1 MVLHVAAAIVVAM
14 GRVPHAIDRWS
25 RVLQIVAALMAA
37 AGTAHAQPLVVKIGH
52 AAPTRGW
59 LARVGIE
66 NESAARL
73 AVETLN
79 ARGLR
84 IGGQPAVFE
93 LVSTDDSGDAEQAR
107 AAARTL
113 LAAGVSAVVGHMTSG
128 AAIAAAPLY
137 AGAGVAQVAPSATAP
152 AYTRMGLKTTFRVV
166 ADDTQTARALARHT
180 VDELKLRRVL
190 AVDDGSSYGRG
201 LTAAYMEAVRAVG
214 GAVVELQHVAGDA
227 AADAARTADW
237 KAIAPDAV
245 FYAGFDREAGAL
257 LKQMRAAG
265 LDAAFI
271 GGDGICTPDLVSYWA
286 AGAARDGQVV
296 CALPRAVPGSGDARI
311 AEFVAAYERRYGRE
325 PEFYGPYAYDAV
337 MLLADA
343 MVRAASAVPAQVV
356 AALAATTGYEGT
368 TGTLAFDE
376 RGDLRQPA
384 LTLYTYVGE
393 QRRLLRTVR

>member
-1 MVLHVAAAIVVAM
+1 MVLHDAAAIVVAM
-14 GRVPHAIDRWS
+14 GRVPHAIARWS
-25 RVLQIVAALMAA
+25 KVLQIVAALMAA
-37 AGTAHAQPLVVKIGH
+37 AGAAHAQPLVVKIGH

-93 LVSTDDSGDAEQAR
+93 LVSADDSGDAEQAR

-128 AAIAAAPLY
+128 ASIAAAPLY
-137 AGAGVAQVAPSATAP
+137 ADAGVAQVTPSATAP
-152 AYTRMGLKTTFRVV
+152 AYTRMGLKTTYRVV
-166 ADDTQTARALARHT
+166 ADDTQIARALARHA
-180 VDELKLRRVL
+180 VDELKLRRIL

-214 GAVVELQHVAGDA
+214 GAVIDLQHLGEGA
-227 AADAARTADW
+227 AADAARVAEW
-237 KAIAPDAV
+237 KSIAPDAV
-245 FYAGFDREAGAL
+245 FYAGFDREAGVM

-296 CALPRAVPGSGDARI
+296 CALPRAVPGSADARI
-311 AEFVAAYERRYGRE
+311 AEFVAAYERRYRRE
-325 PEFYGPYAYDAV
+325 PEFYGAYAHDAV

-343 MVRAASAVPAQVV
+343 MVRAGSAVPAQVV
-356 AALAATTGYEGT
+356 AALAATTGYEGA

-384 LTLYTYVGE
+384 LTLYTYVRE